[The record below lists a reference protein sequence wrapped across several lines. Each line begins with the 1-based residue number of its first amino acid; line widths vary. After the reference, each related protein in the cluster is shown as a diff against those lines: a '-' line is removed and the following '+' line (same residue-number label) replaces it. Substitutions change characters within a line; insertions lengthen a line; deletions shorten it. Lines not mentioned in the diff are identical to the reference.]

1 MTLITQTKS
10 ILMAESKQ
18 LTPEIIKKIKELA
31 ATHNIKQIAEKI
43 GFSEDWT
50 SKSLRSIGVKAA
62 GRIRKTLAEY
72 ESEKLEKLK
81 KQQATG
87 IFHHDEYYKF

>member
-1 MTLITQTKS
+1 MTPITQTKF
-10 ILMAESKQ
+10 IQMAEVKM
-18 LTPEIIKKIKELA
+18 LTPEIIKKIRELA
-31 ATHNIKQIAEKI
+31 PTNNIKQIAEKI

-50 SKSLRSIGVKAA
+50 SKALRSIGVRAA

-72 ESEKLEKLK
+72 ESEKLERIK
-81 KQQATG
+81 KQNATG